1 MLAKV
6 SVNFKEV
13 SLKRLCNRPLNEHAL
28 RVMGGACDG
37 KMSPSVLLRAM
48 SPSTWLRTLR
58 PSKGRVEWLVDLS
71 IESLIS

>member
-1 MLAKV
+1 M
-6 SVNFKEV
+6 NFMEV

-28 RVMGGACDG
+28 RVMGGGCDG

-48 SPSTWLRTLR
+48 S
-58 PSKGRVEWLVDLS
+58 RVEWLVDLS